1 MKTKRIA
8 LIAVMAAAGLNLAAC
23 GGHKD
28 EAAEQANMAP
38 ADFGNE
44 AEPTNITEVP
54 TEAPQ
59 ATQVDNTASNAIPAA
74 PAPTVSAT
82 EQTQDD
88 ADATGMTARVSRDET
103 GGNEAGDV
111 AK

>member
-1 MKTKRIA
+1 MKTHRIA
-8 LIAVMAAAGLNLAAC
+8 LIATLAAAGLGLASC
-23 GGHKD
+23 GGGQKD
-28 EAAEQANMAP
+28 EAEPANMAP

-44 AEPTNITEVP
+44 TAPANMTEVP

-59 ATQVDNTASNAIPAA
+59 ATQVDNTTTNSIPAA

-103 GGNEAGDV
+103 GGNETGDV